1 MMTLYYTKR
10 PDNLTIREG
19 ERHMEVKV
27 NNAVI
32 ALVQGD
38 ITAEETD
45 AIVNAANSGLRG
57 GGGVDGAI
65 HRAGGPSIME
75 ECRKIGS
82 CPTGQAVVTGGG
94 NLKARYVIHTVG
106 PVYRGGSRGEAGLLK
121 SAYRESLKRVTEKG
135 LTSVSFPA
143 ISAGVYG
150 YPLEEAARIALT
162 TAIDYVKD
170 HDEIRLVRFVL
181 FSRDIYDVFSNELKQ
196 IM

>member
-1 MMTLYYTKR
+1 
-10 PDNLTIREG
+10 
-19 ERHMEVKV
+19 MEIKI
-27 NNAVI
+27 NNTVI
-32 ALVQGD
+32 ALALGD
-38 ITAEETD
+38 ITREETD

-94 NLKARYVIHTVG
+94 KLKARYVIHTVG
-106 PVYRGGSRGEAGLLK
+106 PVYRGGSRGEADLLK
-121 SAYRESLKRVTEKG
+121 GAYLESLKRVTDTG
-135 LTSVSFPA
+135 LKSVSFPA

-162 TAIDYVKD
+162 TAIDYVKN
-170 HDEIRLVRFVL
+170 HHEIELVRFVL
-181 FSRDIYDVFSNELKQ
+181 FSQDIYAVFSNELKK
-196 IM
+196 MM

>member
-1 MMTLYYTKR
+1 
-10 PDNLTIREG
+10 
-19 ERHMEVKV
+19 
-27 NNAVI
+27 
-32 ALVQGD
+32 
-38 ITAEETD
+38 
-45 AIVNAANSGLRG
+45 
-57 GGGVDGAI
+57 
-65 HRAGGPSIME
+65 ME

-94 NLKARYVIHTVG
+94 NLKARYVIHAVG
-106 PVYRGGSRGEAGLLK
+106 PVYRGGGRGEADLLK

-170 HDEIRLVRFVL
+170 HDEIQLVRFVL
-181 FSRDIYDVFSNELKQ
+181 FSQDIYDVFTKELKR

>member
-1 MMTLYYTKR
+1 
-10 PDNLTIREG
+10 
-19 ERHMEVKV
+19 

-170 HDEIRLVRFVL
+170 HDEIRLIRFVL

>member
-1 MMTLYYTKR
+1 
-10 PDNLTIREG
+10 
-19 ERHMEVKV
+19 MEMKIG
-27 NNAVI
+27 NTVI
-32 ALVQGD
+32 ALALGD
-38 ITAEETD
+38 ITQEETD

-94 NLKARYVIHTVG
+94 SLKARHVIHTVG
-106 PVYRGGSRGEAGLLK
+106 PIYRGGSRGEADLLR
-121 SAYRESLKRVTEKG
+121 SAYRESLKRVTDKG
-135 LTSVSFPA
+135 LKSVSFPA

-162 TAIDYVKD
+162 TAADYVED
-170 HDEIRLVRFVL
+170 HQEIELVRFVL
-181 FSRDIYDVFSNELKQ
+181 FSQDIYDVFRSELERL
-196 IM
+196 I

>member
-1 MMTLYYTKR
+1 MSSG
-10 PDNLTIREG
+10 PGDQTIDRG
-19 ERHMEVKV
+19 EMAMEIKI
-27 NNAVI
+27 NNTVI
-32 ALVQGD
+32 ALALGD
-38 ITAEETD
+38 ITREETD

-94 NLKARYVIHTVG
+94 KLKARYVIHTVG
-106 PVYRGGSRGEAGLLK
+106 PVYRGGSRGEADLLK
-121 SAYRESLKRVTEKG
+121 GAYLESLKRVTDTG
-135 LTSVSFPA
+135 LKSVSFPA

-162 TAIDYVKD
+162 TAIDYVKN
-170 HDEIRLVRFVL
+170 HHEIELVRFVL
-181 FSRDIYDVFSNELKQ
+181 FSQDIYAVFSNELKK
-196 IM
+196 MM

>member
-1 MMTLYYTKR
+1 
-10 PDNLTIREG
+10 
-19 ERHMEVKV
+19 MEVKV

>member
-1 MMTLYYTKR
+1 MKKY
-10 PDNLTIREG
+10 DNVTIRKG
-19 ERHMEVKV
+19 EQHMEVKV
-27 NNAVI
+27 NSALI
-32 ALVQGD
+32 ALVLGD
-38 ITAEETD
+38 ITVEETD

-65 HRAGGPSIME
+65 HRAGGASIME

-94 NLKARYVIHTVG
+94 NLKARYVIHAVG
-106 PVYRGGSRGEAGLLK
+106 PVYRGGGRGEADLLK

-170 HDEIRLVRFVL
+170 HDEIQLVRFVL
-181 FSRDIYDVFSNELKQ
+181 FSQDIYDVFTKELKR

>member
-1 MMTLYYTKR
+1 MEMKI
-10 PDNLTIREG
+10 DNT
-19 ERHMEVKV
+19 
-27 NNAVI
+27 VI
-32 ALVQGD
+32 VLALGD
-38 ITAEETD
+38 ITGEETD

-106 PVYRGGSRGEAGLLK
+106 PVYRGGSQGESDLLK
-121 SAYRESLKRVTEKG
+121 SAYRESLKRLTDKG
-135 LTSVSFPA
+135 LKSVSFPA

-162 TAIDYVKD
+162 TTIDYVKD
-170 HDEIRLVRFVL
+170 HPGIELVRFVL
-181 FSRDIYDVFSNELKQ
+181 FSQDIYDVFLNELKK
-196 IM
+196 MM

>member
-1 MMTLYYTKR
+1 
-10 PDNLTIREG
+10 
-19 ERHMEVKV
+19 MEVKV

-106 PVYRGGSRGEAGLLK
+106 PVYRGGSRGEPGLLK
-121 SAYRESLKRVTEKG
+121 SVYRESLKRVTEKG

-170 HDEIRLVRFVL
+170 HDEIRLIRFVL

-196 IM
+196 IV